1 MINQPP
7 FSQDSQDTDF
17 TLPEKS
23 GNFLSSQSS
32 GLRRGSKFTQNS
44 NLTVEESSL
53 AAILEETDGI
63 KHQPKS
69 LVVSKT
75 SSRDSGVQFSIGSST
90 LSTSARTSSI
100 SDDKKSIPDIIE
112 EVELDEIENGIKE
125 FKLDEPGESNSIQNF
140 TLNDFTE
147 SIGTSDQDSSSKTKI
162 FAINTGRF
170 RKIQ

>member
-1 MINQPP
+1 M
-7 FSQDSQDTDF
+7 
-17 TLPEKS
+17 
-23 GNFLSSQSS
+23 
-32 GLRRGSKFTQNS
+32 
-44 NLTVEESSL
+44 
-53 AAILEETDGI
+53 
-63 KHQPKS
+63 
-69 LVVSKT
+69 SKT

-147 SIGTSDQDSSSKTKI
+147 SIGTSDQDSSPKTKI
-162 FAINTGRF
+162 FTINTCRYNTDIFNTSLLSYNKTTNECLLPHFTIKLTFLLCWAVMIIASGRVVANGF
-170 RKIQ
+170 YTLIYIFVLK